1 MFPAYTSL
9 SFGNLYMVSN
19 YGWIF
24 TNQFISSFIS
34 AFFINA
40 FINSLGNLGVT
51 IFLAVMIIFAAL
63 LSGFGKKWDY
73 HVGRRHLPIVS
84 PSTPTVTLPA
94 NVAKLEP
101 IAEEKKEAAPEKNE
115 VSVEKKGEETPD
127 EIPIDDAQEKSAS
140 QTATEVKS
148 A

>member
-1 MFPAYTSL
+1 M
-9 SFGNLYMVSN
+9 
-19 YGWIF
+19 
-24 TNQFISSFIS
+24 
-34 AFFINA
+34 
-40 FINSLGNLGVT
+40 
-51 IFLAVMIIFAAL
+51 
-63 LSGFGKKWDY
+63 
-73 HVGRRHLPIVS
+73 GRRHFPIVS
-84 PSTPTVTLPA
+84 PSTPTATLPA

-101 IAEEKKEAAPEKNE
+101 IAEEKKEAAPEEKKE